1 MCGLTGLINPKA
13 IADAARVRRMRDQ
26 LAHRG
31 PDDAGLWQQGAIA
44 LGHRRLAVVDLSAQ
58 GHQPMLSANG
68 RYVVAYNGEIYNF
81 QALREQ
87 LAIQSWRGNSDTEVL
102 VEAISRWGLERTLNA
117 CVGMFALAVWDRQT
131 QSLQLARDRLGIKP
145 LYYGWVGGQFVFASE
160 LSAIRL
166 EFSSELSVNRDA
178 LSGYMRHYYVPA
190 NDSIWGGIRKL
201 PPANIL
207 TLDANA
213 QHHQQA
219 PTLNR
224 YWALEASSIEQAQAL
239 PEQQTLTAFLEH
251 ARQAVGDRMI
261 ADVPLG
267 AFLSGGLDSSLVCA
281 LMAEQSTSKVNT
293 FTIGFDDKAFDEAPQ
308 AAAVAQH
315 LGCQHYS
322 QQVGTQDLLNVV
334 AKLPDLLDEPFADSS
349 IIPTTLVSQL
359 AKQQVT
365 VALSGDGGDELF
377 WGYARY
383 PLWQKLCERLLGL
396 PTPLRDLGA
405 SLLQTSG
412 VQALAGLLPTQQ
424 LLGSRHPLPS
434 RMTGL
439 AQLMRCTDDAQLY
452 RTLISLWKQP
462 DSLVIGGHEAQ
473 TIYSDP
479 NHWTRQLEAWR
490 RISAQ
495 DLQAYLPNDILTKVD
510 RASMSVSL
518 EARVPLLD
526 HRMVE
531 FCFALPKAQIRNPMG
546 SKWLLRKAL
555 LQYVPAELIDR
566 PKQGFAVPIDAW
578 LRGPL
583 RDWMT
588 DLLSEQR
595 LRQDGY
601 FEPKPITDLVRQ
613 HLSGKADWGAY
624 LWGVL
629 MFQVWL
635 HQSTPSL
642 TPDS

>member
-1 MCGLTGLINPKA
+1 MCGLTGLINPNA
-13 IADAARVRRMRDQ
+13 IADAARVQRMRDR
-26 LAHRG
+26 LRHRG
-31 PDDAGLWQQGAIA
+31 PDDAGLWQQGVIA
-44 LGHRRLAVVDLSAQ
+44 LGHRRLSVVDLSKH

-81 QALREQ
+81 KALREQ
-87 LAIQSWRGNSDTEVL
+87 LGIQTWRGHSDTEVL
-102 VEAISRWGLERTLNA
+102 VEAISRWGLERTLTA

-131 QSLQLARDRLGIKP
+131 QCLQLARDRLGIKP
-145 LYYGWVGGQFVFASE
+145 LFYGWVGGQFVFASE
-160 LSAIRL
+160 LSAIRA
-166 EFSSELSVNRDA
+166 EFSHQLSVNRDA

-190 NDSIWGGIRKL
+190 NDSIWGGIHKL
-201 PPANIL
+201 PPAHTL

-213 QHHQQA
+213 QHHQLE
-219 PTLNR
+219 PTLHC
-224 YWALEASSIEQAQAL
+224 YWTLEVSAIDQAEAL
-239 PEQQTLTAFLEH
+239 PEREAVAAFLEH

-281 LMAEQSTSKVNT
+281 LMAEQSTNQINT
-293 FTIGFDDKAFDEAPQ
+293 FAMGFADKAFDEAPH
-308 AAAVAQH
+308 AAAVAKH

-322 QQVGTQDLLNVV
+322 QQVGPEDLLSVV
-334 AKLPDLLDEPFADSS
+334 AKLPDMLDEPFADSS

-383 PLWQKLCERLLGL
+383 PLWQKLSQRLLSL
-396 PTPLRDLGA
+396 PMPLRAMGA
-405 SLLQTSG
+405 SLLKMNG
-412 VQALAGLLPTQQ
+412 FQALAGLLPAQK
-424 LLGSRHPLPS
+424 LFGSKHPLPS
-434 RMTGL
+434 RMAGL
-439 AQLMRCTDDAQLY
+439 AALMDSKDDAQLY

-462 DSLVIGGHEAQ
+462 NSLVIGGNEVQ

-479 NHWTRQLEAWR
+479 NHWTTQLESWR

-526 HRMVE
+526 HRLVE
-531 FCFALPKAQIRNPMG
+531 FCFALPQAQVHNPQG
-546 SKWLLRKAL
+546 SKWLLRQAL
-555 LQYVPAELIDR
+555 LQYVPAQLIDR
-566 PKQGFAVPIDAW
+566 PKQGFGVPIDAW

-583 RDWMT
+583 KTWMS

-601 FEPKPITDLVRQ
+601 FEPKPITDLVHQ
-613 HLSGKADWGAY
+613 HLSGNADWGAY
-624 LWGVL
+624 LWSVL

-635 HQSTPSL
+635 HKSTPDL
-642 TPDS
+642 A